1 MSEEYAGEW
10 ICDFKGNVIHVNK
23 LNKIKKKYYS

>member
-10 ICDFKGNVIHVNK
+10 VCDFKGNVIYVK
-23 LNKIKKKYYS
+23 LFLWKTMNNH